1 MRPGKG
7 GSIKRV
13 AQALDA
19 RAHTIY
25 PSPAP
30 TKPESLSIPQFMA
43 LLDAFAQGWSYVGIY
58 DRSWYG
64 RVLVELSE
72 GFASPAQWS
81 RAYEEINDERDMVE
95 WGAIFVEVLG

>member
-1 MRPGKG
+1 MYIRRIPMMIMYEGWDAAGKG

-19 RAHTIY
+19 RSYTIY

-30 TKPESLSIPQFMA
+30 TKPE
-43 LLDAFAQGWSYVGIY
+43 LLHPHLWRYWTRLPKAGHVGIY

-64 RVLVELSE
+64 RVA
-72 GFASPAQWS
+72 G
-81 RAYEEINDERDMVE
+81 
-95 WGAIFVEVLG
+95 